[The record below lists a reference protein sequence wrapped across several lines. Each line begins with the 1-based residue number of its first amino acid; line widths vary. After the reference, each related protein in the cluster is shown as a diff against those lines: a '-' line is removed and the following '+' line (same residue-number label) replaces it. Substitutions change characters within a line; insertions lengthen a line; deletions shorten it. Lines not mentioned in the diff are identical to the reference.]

1 MQRPKTAKYLLRFDD
16 ICPTMNWKVW
26 AEIEATLIEHRLAP
40 ILAVV
45 PDNQDPVLQV
55 DAPMVNFWDRVRE
68 WQARGW
74 TIALHGFQ
82 HKYVARHAGIIT
94 PCKLTEFAG
103 VPATEQEEK
112 LRRGMEIFK
121 REGIQPKVWIAP
133 NDSFDAITVSLL
145 PRFGIHIIC
154 DGFFRFPFV
163 GQQMLTWVPQ
173 QLYGFRPAP
182 SGVWTV
188 AYHHNHWTA
197 ADLGRF
203 REDLRRF
210 RADLS
215 SLDEVLLAWSGRRS
229 WWSEWLCTSPQISQL
244 LVRVELKLRELRLSS
259 LNSLGPVMPWFRSAG
274 QNNISN

>member
-26 AEIEATLIEHRLAP
+26 AEIEATLIEYRLAP

-55 DAPMVNFWDRVRE
+55 DSPMVNFWDRVRE

-74 TIALHGFQ
+74 AIALHGFQ

-94 PCKLTEFAG
+94 SCKLTEFAG
-103 VPATEQEEK
+103 VPATQQEEK
-112 LRRGMEIFK
+112 LRRGTEIFK

-133 NDSFDAITVSLL
+133 NDSFDTITVSLL

-188 AYHHNHWTA
+188 AYHHNHWTT
-197 ADLGRF
+197 ADLSRF

-215 SLDEVLLAWSGRRS
+215 SLDEVLQVWNGHRS
-229 WWSEWLCTSPQISQL
+229 WWSEWLCTNPRMSQFL
-244 LVRVELKLRELRLSS
+244 IRVELKLRELRLSS
-259 LNSLGPVMPWFRSAG
+259 LNSLGPVMPWLRSAG
-274 QNNISN
+274 QHNISN